1 MIYLHVMNRPGLAV
15 TSPLDRLGEVR
26 EEPRSM
32 KLRPNAQVDLP
43 LQTIHLAIILVPISA
58 LSIDSRTLLDTP
70 G

>member
-26 EEPRSM
+26 EETT
-32 KLRPNAQVDLP
+32 KYEVTAKC
-43 LQTIHLAIILVPISA
+43 A
-58 LSIDSRTLLDTP
+58 